1 MVGLPIESI
10 KLHFDLANH
19 SEEELNQKIS
29 LLTKLLKKSINLK
42 NSIKIY
48 KNLINTDARDLGF
61 DNVLDQLKEIDNTQ
75 ELKLFI
81 YLYGYYENKFFI
93 APDTGISLSNII
105 NVLTYVDK
113 FAQLPYLP
121 WPTID
126 GFLLFNEETESRL
139 LQQGTH
145 TVSQGDLF
153 GRIKVLNAEQDIVL
167 GNLYNPNLNPR
178 KNDIL
183 KLFINLKIAEC
194 IGITPKI
201 EDFNLQDQKAT
212 KTLKNGTTI
221 KYRGENINLDKYVS
235 KLFKKTFDETLKT
248 IKEQNIVP
256 TKIKTDHPLW
266 EELLNEA
273 KSIKTQL
280 LEIKTMYQEILL
292 HFELDKNESK
302 MLERNKLFIEMREFL
317 RENKN
322 KKEYL
327 HLKIDERIFPDRKN
341 IEFITGGSGLMKRI
355 SLIDGGVVEFKRIYP
370 EWILNKIDRENA
382 RNIKEPDFNKY
393 LDRPNKPNYKL

>member
-1 MVGLPIESI
+1 MVGTPIESI
-10 KLHFDLANH
+10 KLYFDLAND
-19 SEEELNQKIS
+19 SEKELDEKT
-29 LLTKLLKKSINLK
+29 LLLGELLKKTINLK
-42 NSIKIY
+42 NSLKMY
-48 KNLINTDARDLGF
+48 KNLLNTDARDIGF
-61 DNVLDQLKEIDNTQ
+61 DNVLDQLNQIDNEE
-75 ELKLFI
+75 ELKLFV
-81 YLYGYYENKFFI
+81 YLYRFYENKFFI
-93 APDTGISLSNII
+93 APDTGISLSKII

-113 FAQLPYLP
+113 FAPDPSLP

-139 LQQGTH
+139 QKPGTH
-145 TVSQGDLF
+145 TVSQDELF

-167 GNLYNPNLNPR
+167 GNLYNPNYHSR

-194 IGITPKI
+194 IGVNPKI
-201 EDFNLQDQKAT
+201 EDFNLQEQKVT
-212 KTLKNGTTI
+212 KIIKNGTTI
-221 KYRGENINLDKYVS
+221 KCNGENISLDKYVS
-235 KLFKKTFDETLKT
+235 KLFKQTFNETLDT
-248 IKEQNIVP
+248 IKAQNIVP
-256 TKIKTDHPLW
+256 TKIEPDHPLW
-266 EELLNEA
+266 GELLNEA
-273 KSIKTQL
+273 KNVKSQL
-280 LEIKTMYQEILL
+280 LQIKTMYKEILL
-292 HFELDKNESK
+292 HFELEKDESK
-302 MLERNKLFIEMREFL
+302 MLERNKLLIEMREFL
-317 RENKN
+317 NNNKN

-393 LDRPNKPNYKL
+393 LDEPNKPNFKL